1 MITTL
6 QAYKLHNLT
15 APERGLLTKLE
26 KLMLHE
32 YQKTYMDYQ
41 QGKSPARKPRLKQF
55 LALLSLFAMYVA
67 VSTLEYQD
75 CVRGAISC

>member
-1 MITTL
+1 
-6 QAYKLHNLT
+6 
-15 APERGLLTKLE
+15 
-26 KLMLHE
+26 MLHE

-41 QGKSPARKPRLKQF
+41 QSKTPARKPRLKQF